1 MWRKILMVICLAL
14 CLFFVSQIIIN
25 FINKQEGTSFYN
37 STLPSHNEVNVNQLK
52 KNYSNIKGYI
62 KIDGTNINYPIVQ
75 GENNEYY
82 LNHLPNGQKN
92 KMGSIYL
99 DYRNDNF
106 KDDNTIIYGHNMNDG
121 TMFSELEN
129 YKEQSYYEKHQTY
142 TLYTQSDVLEIKI
155 EAAYIADAA
164 KESLPINFSSI
175 KEREKYLNKVI
186 ESNILENKVNLNNED
201 KLITLVTCAD
211 IYDTSRLVLIGK
223 VLKDA

>member
-1 MWRKILMVICLAL
+1 MKRKILMIL
-14 CLFFVSQIIIN
+14 CLSLCLVFTILIVIN
-25 FINKQEGTSFYN
+25 ILEKKEGTSFYN
-37 STLPSHNEVNVNQLK
+37 ELPSHNEVDIISLK
-52 KNYSNIKGYI
+52 EDYPNIKAYI
-62 KIDGTNINYPIVQ
+62 EVKGTNISYPIMQ
-75 GENNEYY
+75 TNNNEYY
-82 LNHLPNGQKN
+82 LNHLPNDEKN

-155 EAAYIADAA
+155 EAAYIADAT

-223 VLKDA
+223 VLNEA